1 MSRDHSHNF
10 EGEKRMFR
18 RTTTILMTL
27 ILLAGVTL
35 TASAQQKKRIAIL
48 DFEYGT
54 VYSDVGY
61 IFGTNVN
68 VGKGIADLLVTKL
81 VQGGQ
86 YSVIE
91 RKQLDK
97 IIAEQNLG
105 ASGRVDEA
113 TAARIGKILGV
124 DALIIGSIHTFGR
137 DDKNRGSGAGV
148 NVPVPVFGRVK
159 VGQQKA
165 KAIVGIN
172 YRMVATDTAEIFSAG
187 DARGESKREGANIQM
202 AGGIK
207 GVYTDAGAGMS
218 STNFAETV
226 IGEAVYDC
234 VNKLAAQLEEKASS
248 MPARTAAEV
257 KTEGLIADVSGNT
270 VILNIGRNAGL
281 KKGDRLEVKRVSR
294 EVKDPDT
301 GKVIRVVA
309 EKVGEVVVTDVDD
322 TSAEGKFT
330 GTGAAKVKDKVVPLQ

>member
-1 MSRDHSHNF
+1 
-10 EGEKRMFR
+10 MFR
-18 RTTTILMTL
+18 KTTPLLIALM
-27 ILLAGVTL
+27 LLAGI
-35 TASAQQKKRIAIL
+35 SFSSQAQQKKRIAIL
-48 DFEYGT
+48 DFDYAT

-61 IFGTNVN
+61 IFGSNVD

-86 YSVIE
+86 YSIIE

-124 DALIIGSIHTFGR
+124 DALILGSIHTFGR
-137 DDKNRGSGAGV
+137 DDKSRGTGGGV
-148 NVPVPVFGRVK
+148 SVPVPVFGGVK
-159 VGQQKA
+159 IGSKKA

-172 YRMVATDTAEIFSAG
+172 FRLVATDTAEIFSAG
-187 DARGESKREGANIQM
+187 DARGESKREGASIQ
-202 AGGIK
+202 ATGGVK
-207 GVYTDAGAGMS
+207 GVYTDGAVGMN
-218 STNFAETV
+218 STNFAETI

-234 VNKLAAQLEEKASS
+234 VNKLAAQLEEKAGNL
-248 MPARTAAEV
+248 PARTSAAV
-257 KTEGLIADVSGNT
+257 KSEGVIADVSGST
-270 VILNIGRNAGL
+270 VIINIGRNAGL
-281 KKGDRLEVKRVSR
+281 KTGDRLEVKRVSR

-309 EKVGEVVVTDVDD
+309 EKVGEVVLTDVDD
-322 TSAEGKFT
+322 SSAEGRFS
-330 GTGAAKVKDKVVPLQ
+330 GSGAAKVKDKVVPIQ

>member
-1 MSRDHSHNF
+1 MLS
-10 EGEKRMFR
+10 K
-18 RTTTILMTL
+18 TTASIITL
-27 ILLAGVTL
+27 ILLAGISF
-35 TASAQQKKRIAIL
+35 TATAQQKKRIAIL
-48 DFEYGT
+48 DFDYAT

-61 IFGTNVN
+61 IFGSNVD

-113 TAARIGKILGV
+113 TAVRIGKILGV
-124 DALIIGSIHTFGR
+124 DALIMGSIHTFGR
-137 DDKNRGSGAGV
+137 DDKNRGGGAGV
-148 NVPVPVFGRVK
+148 SVPVPIFGGVK
-159 VGQQKA
+159 LGSKKA

-172 YRMVATDTAEIFSAG
+172 FRMVATDTAEIFSAG
-187 DARGESKREGANIQM
+187 DARGESKREGASIQ
-202 AGGIK
+202 ATGGVK
-207 GVYTDAGAGMS
+207 GVYTDGAIGMN
-218 STNFAETV
+218 STNFGETI

-234 VNKLAAQLEEKASS
+234 VNKLAAQLEDKATTL
-248 MPARTAAEV
+248 PARTAAAV
-257 KTEGLIADVSGNT
+257 KTEGVIADVAGAT
-270 VILNIGRNAGL
+270 VIINIGRNAGL
-281 KKGDRLEVKRVSR
+281 KKGDRLAVQRVMR

-309 EKVGEVVVTDVDD
+309 EKVGEVVLTDVDD
-322 TSAEGKFT
+322 TSAEGKFS
-330 GTGAAKVKDKVVPLQ
+330 GNGAAKVKDKVVPIQ

>member
-1 MSRDHSHNF
+1 MNKKILHSF
-10 EGEKRMFR
+10 
-18 RTTTILMTL
+18 ITL
-27 ILLAGVTL
+27 ILLLSVNIAVN
-35 TASAQQKKRIAIL
+35 AQQKKRIAIL
-48 DFEYGT
+48 DFDYAT
-54 VYSDVGY
+54 VQSDISA
-61 IFGTNVN
+61 IFGTRMD
-68 VGKGIADLLVTKL
+68 VGKGVADLLVTKV

-105 ASGRVDEA
+105 SSGRVDEA

-124 DALIIGSIHTFGR
+124 DALIMGSIHTFGR
-137 DDKNRGSGAGV
+137 DDKNRGGGGGV
-148 NVPVPVFGRVK
+148 NVPVPVFGGIK
-159 VGQQKA
+159 VGAKKA

-172 YRMVATDTAEIFSAG
+172 FRMVATDTAEIFYAG
-187 DARGESKREGANIQM
+187 DARGESKREGANIQ
-202 AGGIK
+202 AYGGIK
-207 GVYTDAGAGMS
+207 GVSTDGGLGMD
-218 STNFAETV
+218 STNFADTI

-248 MPARTAAEV
+248 LPARAPEKAEGV
-257 KTEGLIADVSGNT
+257 VADVSGST
-270 VILNIGRNAGL
+270 VIVNIGRNAGL

-309 EKVGEVVVTDVDD
+309 DKVGEIVLTDVDE
-322 TSAEGKFT
+322 SSSEGNFVGK
-330 GTGAAKVKDKVVPLQ
+330 GAAKVKDKVAPIR

>member
-1 MSRDHSHNF
+1 MLR
-10 EGEKRMFR
+10 K
-18 RTTTILMTL
+18 TTTTL
-27 ILLAGVTL
+27 LTLTLLACITL
-35 TASAQQKKRIAIL
+35 TASAQQKKRIAVL

-68 VGKGIADLLVTKL
+68 VGKGIADILVTKL

-113 TAARIGKILGV
+113 TAARLGKILGV
-124 DALIIGSIHTFGR
+124 DALILGSIHTFGR
-137 DDKNRGSGAGV
+137 DDKSKGTGGGV
-148 NVPVPVFGRVK
+148 SVPVPVFGGVK
-159 VGQQKA
+159 LGSKKA
-165 KAIVGIN
+165 KATVGIN
-172 YRMVATDTAEIFSAG
+172 YRMVATDTAEIFAAG
-187 DARGESKREGANIQM
+187 DARGESKREGASIQ
-202 AGGIK
+202 ATGGVK
-207 GVYTDAGAGMS
+207 GVYTDGEVGMNS
-218 STNFAETV
+218 SNFAETI

-234 VNKLAAQLEEKASS
+234 VNKLAAQLEEKANNL
-248 MPARTAAEV
+248 PARTSAAV
-257 KTEGLIADVSGNT
+257 KSEGTIADVSGNT
-270 VILNIGRNAGL
+270 VIINIGRNAGL

-309 EKVGEVVVTDVDD
+309 EKVGEIVLTDVDD
-322 TSAEGKFT
+322 ASEEGKFS
-330 GTGAAKVKDKVVPLQ
+330 GSGAAKVKDKVVPIQ

>member
-1 MSRDHSHNF
+1 MLR
-10 EGEKRMFR
+10 K
-18 RTTTILMTL
+18 TTASIITL
-27 ILLAGVTL
+27 ILLAGITFS
-35 TASAQQKKRIAIL
+35 TQAQQKKRIAIL
-48 DFEYGT
+48 DFDYAT

-61 IFGTNVN
+61 IFGSNVD

-97 IIAEQNLG
+97 IMAEQNLG

-124 DALIIGSIHTFGR
+124 DALIMGSIHTFGR
-137 DDKNRGSGAGV
+137 DDKNRGGGAGV
-148 NVPVPVFGRVK
+148 SVPVPVFGGLK
-159 VGQQKA
+159 LGSKKA
-165 KAIVGIN
+165 KATVGIN

-187 DARGESKREGANIQM
+187 DARGESKREGASIQ
-202 AGGIK
+202 ATGGVK
-207 GVYTDAGAGMS
+207 GVYTDGALGMNAS
-218 STNFAETV
+218 NFAETI

-234 VNKLAAQLEEKASS
+234 VNKLAAQLDEKAGSL
-248 MPARTAAEV
+248 PARAAAAPV
-257 KTEGLIADVSGNT
+257 KAEGTIADVSGST
-270 VILNIGRNAGL
+270 VIINIGRNAGL

-322 TSAEGKFT
+322 TSAEGKFS
-330 GTGAAKVKDKVVPLQ
+330 GNGAAKVKDKVVPIQ

>member
-1 MSRDHSHNF
+1 
-10 EGEKRMFR
+10 MFR
-18 RTTTILMTL
+18 KTTPLLIALM
-27 ILLAGVTL
+27 LLAGI
-35 TASAQQKKRIAIL
+35 SFSSQAQQKKRIAIL
-48 DFEYGT
+48 DFDYAT

-61 IFGTNVN
+61 IFGSNVD

-86 YSVIE
+86 YSIIE

-124 DALIIGSIHTFGR
+124 DALILGSIHTFGR
-137 DDKNRGSGAGV
+137 DDKSRGTGGGV
-148 NVPVPVFGRVK
+148 SVPVPVFGGVK
-159 VGQQKA
+159 IGSKKA

-172 YRMVATDTAEIFSAG
+172 FRLVATDTAEIFSAG
-187 DARGESKREGANIQM
+187 DARGESKREGASIQ
-202 AGGIK
+202 ATGGVK
-207 GVYTDAGAGMS
+207 GVYTDGAVGMN
-218 STNFAETV
+218 STNFAETI

-234 VNKLAAQLEEKASS
+234 VNKLAAQLEEKAGNL
-248 MPARTAAEV
+248 PARTSAAV
-257 KTEGLIADVSGNT
+257 KSEGLIADVSGST
-270 VILNIGRNAGL
+270 VIINIGRNAGL
-281 KKGDRLEVKRVSR
+281 KTGDRLEVKRVSR

-309 EKVGEVVVTDVDD
+309 EKVGEVVLTDVDD
-322 TSAEGKFT
+322 SSAEGRFS
-330 GTGAAKVKDKVVPLQ
+330 GSGAAKVKDKVVPIQ

>member
-1 MSRDHSHNF
+1 MYKKILHSF
-10 EGEKRMFR
+10 
-18 RTTTILMTL
+18 ITL
-27 ILLAGVTL
+27 ILLLSVNQIV
-35 TASAQQKKRIAIL
+35 SAQQKKRIAIL
-48 DFEYGT
+48 DFDYAT
-54 VYSDVGY
+54 VQSDISA
-61 IFGTNVN
+61 IFGTRMD
-68 VGKGIADLLVTKL
+68 VGKGVADLLVTKV

-124 DALIIGSIHTFGR
+124 DALIMGSIHTFGR
-137 DDKNRGSGAGV
+137 DDKNRGGGGGV
-148 NVPVPVFGRVK
+148 NVPVLVFGGIK
-159 VGQQKA
+159 VGSKKA

-172 YRMVATDTAEIFSAG
+172 FRMVATDTAEIFYAG
-187 DARGESKREGANIQM
+187 DARGESRREGANIQ
-202 AGGIK
+202 AYGGIK
-207 GVYTDAGAGMS
+207 GVSTDGAIGMD
-218 STNFAETV
+218 STNFADTI

-234 VNKLAAQLEEKASS
+234 VNKLAAQLEEKAGSL
-248 MPARTAAEV
+248 PARAPEKAEGV
-257 KTEGLIADVSGNT
+257 IADVSGST
-270 VILNIGRNAGL
+270 VIVNIGRNAGL

-309 EKVGEVVVTDVDD
+309 DKVGEIVLTDVDE
-322 TSAEGKFT
+322 SSSEGNFV
-330 GTGAAKVKDKVVPLQ
+330 GRGAAKVKDKVAPIK

>member
-1 MSRDHSHNF
+1 MLR
-10 EGEKRMFR
+10 K
-18 RTTTILMTL
+18 TTAFIITAV
-27 ILLAGVTL
+27 LLAGITIS
-35 TASAQQKKRIAIL
+35 ANAQQKKRIAIL

-61 IFGTNVN
+61 IFGSNVD

-124 DALIIGSIHTFGR
+124 DALIMGSIHTFGR
-137 DDKNRGSGAGV
+137 DDKNRGAGGGV
-148 NVPVPVFGRVK
+148 SVPVPIFGGVK

-172 YRMVATDTAEIFSAG
+172 YRMVAADTAEIFSAG
-187 DARGESKREGANIQM
+187 DARGESKRAGANIQM
-202 AGGIK
+202 SGGVK

-218 STNFAETV
+218 NSNFAETV

-234 VNKLAAQLEEKASS
+234 VNKLAAQLEEKAAS
-248 MPARTAAEV
+248 MPARSAAAPV
-257 KTEGLIADVSGNT
+257 KAEGVIADVSGNT
-270 VILNIGRNAGL
+270 VIINIGRNAGL
-281 KKGDRLEVKRVSR
+281 KKGDRLEVKRIAR

-309 EKVGEVVVTDVDD
+309 DKVGEIVLTDVDD
-322 TSAEGKFT
+322 SSAEGKFT
-330 GTGAAKVKDKVVPLQ
+330 GSGAAKVKDKVVPIQ

>member
-1 MSRDHSHNF
+1 MLC
-10 EGEKRMFR
+10 K
-18 RTTTILMTL
+18 TTASIITL
-27 ILLAGVTL
+27 ILLAGISF
-35 TASAQQKKRIAIL
+35 TATAQQKKRIAIL
-48 DFEYGT
+48 DFDYAT

-61 IFGTNVN
+61 IFGSNVD

-113 TAARIGKILGV
+113 TAVRIGKILGV
-124 DALIIGSIHTFGR
+124 DALIMGSIHTFGR
-137 DDKNRGSGAGV
+137 DDKNRGGGAGV
-148 NVPVPVFGRVK
+148 SVPVPIFGGVK
-159 VGQQKA
+159 LGSKKA

-172 YRMVATDTAEIFSAG
+172 FRMVATDTAEIFSAG
-187 DARGESKREGANIQM
+187 DARGESKREGASIQ
-202 AGGIK
+202 ATGGVK
-207 GVYTDAGAGMS
+207 GVYTDGAIGMN
-218 STNFAETV
+218 STNFGETI

-234 VNKLAAQLEEKASS
+234 VNKLAAQLEDKATTL
-248 MPARTAAEV
+248 PARTAAAV
-257 KTEGLIADVSGNT
+257 KTEGVIADVAGAT
-270 VILNIGRNAGL
+270 VIINIGRNAGL
-281 KKGDRLEVKRVSR
+281 KKGDRLAVQRVMR

-309 EKVGEVVVTDVDD
+309 EKVGEVVLTDVDD
-322 TSAEGKFT
+322 TSAEGKFS
-330 GTGAAKVKDKVVPLQ
+330 GNGAAKVKDKVVPIQ

>member
-1 MSRDHSHNF
+1 
-10 EGEKRMFR
+10 MFR
-18 RTTTILMTL
+18 KITTLITL
-27 ILLAGVTL
+27 ILLAGITFI
-35 TASAQQKKRIAIL
+35 ANAQQKKRIAVL
-48 DFEYGT
+48 DFDYAT

-61 IFGTNVN
+61 IFGSNVD

-97 IIAEQNLG
+97 IMAEQNLG

-124 DALIIGSIHTFGR
+124 DALIMGSIHSFGR
-137 DDKNRGSGAGV
+137 DDKNRGAGTGV
-148 NVPVPVFGRVK
+148 SVPVPVFGRVK

-172 YRMVATDTAEIFSAG
+172 YRLVATDTAEIFSAG
-187 DARGESKREGANIQM
+187 DARGESKREGANIQA
-202 AGGIK
+202 AGGVK
-207 GVYTDAGAGMS
+207 GVYTDAGAGLS
-218 STNFAETV
+218 NSNFAETI

-248 MPARTAAEV
+248 MPARTAAAV
-257 KTEGLIADVSGNT
+257 KTEGLIADVSGTT
-270 VILNIGRNAGL
+270 VIINIGRNAGL
-281 KKGDRLEVKRVSR
+281 KKGDRLAVQRVMR

-301 GKVIRVVA
+301 GKVIRVVSD
-309 EKVGEVVVTDVDD
+309 KVGEVVLTDVDD
-322 TSAEGKFT
+322 ASAEGKFS
-330 GTGAAKVKDKVVPLQ
+330 GNGAAKVKDKVVPVQ

>member
-1 MSRDHSHNF
+1 
-10 EGEKRMFR
+10 MFR
-18 RTTTILMTL
+18 KTTTFIITA
-27 ILLAGVTL
+27 ILLAGIAVT
-35 TASAQQKKRIAIL
+35 ANAQQKKRIAIL
-48 DFEYGT
+48 DFDYAT

-61 IFGTNVN
+61 IFGSNVD

-124 DALIIGSIHTFGR
+124 DALILGSIHTFGR
-137 DDKNRGSGAGV
+137 DDRNRGTGAGV
-148 NVPVPVFGRVK
+148 SVPVPVFGGVK
-159 VGQQKA
+159 LGSKKA

-187 DARGESKREGANIQM
+187 DARGESKREGASIQ
-202 AGGIK
+202 ATGGVK
-207 GVYTDAGAGMS
+207 GVYTDGAVGMN
-218 STNFAETV
+218 STNFAETI

-234 VNKLAAQLEEKASS
+234 VNKLAAQLEDKATS
-248 MPARTAAEV
+248 MPARTAAAV
-257 KTEGLIADVSGNT
+257 KTEGVIADVSGNT
-270 VILNIGRNAGL
+270 VIINIGRNAGL
-281 KKGDRLEVKRVSR
+281 KAGDRLEVRRVSR

-309 EKVGEVVVTDVDD
+309 DKVGEIVLTDVDD
-322 TSAEGKFT
+322 ASAEGKFT
-330 GTGAAKVKDKVVPLQ
+330 GTGAAKVKDKVVPVQ

>member
-1 MSRDHSHNF
+1 MLR
-10 EGEKRMFR
+10 K
-18 RTTTILMTL
+18 TTSSL
-27 ILLAGVTL
+27 IALLLFVGLSL
-35 TASAQQKKRIAIL
+35 TAHAQQKKRIAIL
-48 DFEYGT
+48 DFDYAT

-61 IFGTNVN
+61 IFGSNID

-97 IIAEQNLG
+97 ILAEQNLG

-124 DALIIGSIHTFGR
+124 DALIMGSIHTFGR
-137 DDKNRGSGAGV
+137 DDKSKGSGGGV
-148 NVPVPVFGRVK
+148 NVPVPIFGGVK
-159 VGQQKA
+159 LGSKKA

-172 YRMVATDTAEIFSAG
+172 FRMVAADTAEIFSAG
-187 DARGESKREGANIQM
+187 DARGESKREGASIQ
-202 AGGIK
+202 ATGGIK
-207 GVYTDAGAGMS
+207 GVYTDGAVGMDS
-218 STNFAETV
+218 SNFAETI

-234 VNKLAAQLEEKASS
+234 VNKLAAQLEEKAASL
-248 MPARTAAEV
+248 PARTAAAV
-257 KTEGLIADVSGNT
+257 KSEGTIADVSGNT
-270 VILNIGRNAGL
+270 VIINIGRNAGL

-301 GKVIRVVA
+301 GKVLRVVA
-309 EKVGEVVVTDVDD
+309 DKVGEVVLTDVDE
-322 TSAEGKFT
+322 TSAEGKFS
-330 GTGAAKVKDKVVPLQ
+330 GSGAAKVKDKVMPIQ

>member
-1 MSRDHSHNF
+1 MNKKILHSF
-10 EGEKRMFR
+10 
-18 RTTTILMTL
+18 ITL
-27 ILLAGVTL
+27 ILLLSVNIAVN
-35 TASAQQKKRIAIL
+35 AQQKKRIAIL
-48 DFEYGT
+48 DFDYAT
-54 VYSDVGY
+54 VQSDISA
-61 IFGTNVN
+61 IFGTRMD
-68 VGKGIADLLVTKL
+68 VGKGVADLLVTKV

-105 ASGRVDEA
+105 SSGRVDEA

-124 DALIIGSIHTFGR
+124 DALIMGSIHTFGR
-137 DDKNRGSGAGV
+137 DDKNRGGGGGV
-148 NVPVPVFGRVK
+148 NVPVPVFGGIK
-159 VGQQKA
+159 VGAKKA

-172 YRMVATDTAEIFSAG
+172 FRMVATDTAEIFYAG
-187 DARGESKREGANIQM
+187 DARGESKREGANIQ
-202 AGGIK
+202 AYGGIK
-207 GVYTDAGAGMS
+207 GVSTDGGLGMD
-218 STNFAETV
+218 STNFADTI

-248 MPARTAAEV
+248 LPARAPEKAEGV
-257 KTEGLIADVSGNT
+257 VADVSGST
-270 VILNIGRNAGL
+270 VIVNIGRNAGL

-309 EKVGEVVVTDVDD
+309 DKVGEIVLTDVDE
-322 TSAEGKFT
+322 SSSEGNFVGK
-330 GTGAAKVKDKVVPLQ
+330 GAAKVKDKVAPIK